1 MIYSVALDGPG
12 GAGKSTIAKEIA
24 KQKNIVY
31 VDTGA
36 MYRAIGLYMLC
47 NGINI
52 NDSRAVCAALPAV
65 DIKLEYTDG
74 AQRIILCGK
83 DVSAE
88 IRKNEVSMAASTV
101 SAYPPVR
108 QFLLET
114 QRSLA
119 KTQSVIMDGRDIGT
133 VVLPNATV
141 KIFITADSR
150 VRAERRYKEL
160 LQRGEKITYE
170 KVLRDI
176 QRRDYRD
183 SHRRAA
189 PLKQAEDAV
198 LLDTS
203 DMDFDTAVKAVKDI
217 IENKAG
223 KD

>member
-47 NGINI
+47 NGIDI

-101 SAYPPVR
+101 SAYPVVR

-133 VVLPNATV
+133 YVLPDADLKVYLTAT
-141 KIFITADSR
+141 S
-150 VRAERRYKEL
+150 AERARRRCLENE
-160 LQRGEKITYE
+160 EKGIFCDFDE
-170 KVLRDI
+170 VKKDI
-176 QRRDYRD
+176 EYRD
-183 SHRRAA
+183 RQDSEREFA
-189 PLKQAEDAV
+189 
-198 LLDTS
+198 
-203 DMDFDTAVKAVKDI
+203 
-217 IENKAG
+217 
-223 KD
+223 